1 MKLETPRLILRP
13 YRKEDLTALHAI
25 FSDAET
31 MRFSQKPCTLE
42 ETESLLALF
51 QEKEIAYGVELKETG
66 ALIGHLLFSQ
76 LPQEEAGI
84 YEMGWFFNRG
94 YWHQGYALE
103 SCQALVE
110 YGFETLRLHKIM
122 AETIDPIASG
132 ALAQK
137 LGMISEGTFHAQAK
151 APDGTWAD
159 VYWYGICNPQEE
171 II

>member
-13 YRKEDLTALHAI
+13 YREEDLAALHGI

-42 ETESLLALF
+42 ETRSLLALF
-51 QEKEIAYGVELKETG
+51 REKEIAYGVERKDTG
-66 ALIGHLLFSQ
+66 ELIGHLLFSQ

-84 YEMGWFFNRG
+84 YEMGWFFHRAH
-94 YWHQGYALE
+94 WRRGYALE
-103 SCQALVE
+103 SCKALIA
-110 YGFETLRLHKIM
+110 YGFQTLHLHKIV
-122 AETIDPIASG
+122 AETIDPTASG

-137 LGMISEGTFHAQAK
+137 LGMALEGTFHAQAK

-171 II
+171 RI